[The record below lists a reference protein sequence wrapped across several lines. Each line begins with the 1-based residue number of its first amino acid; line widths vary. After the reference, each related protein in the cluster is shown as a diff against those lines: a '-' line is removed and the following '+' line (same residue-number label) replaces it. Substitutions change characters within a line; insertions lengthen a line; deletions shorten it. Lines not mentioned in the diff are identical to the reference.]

1 MGGGIFGSIDLY
13 CERIDAHFWAE
24 PVNALTNLAFVFAG
38 VWAVM
43 AARREKAGGFVEVL
57 GWWVVAVGVGSFLF
71 HTFANRLTIWMDI
84 VPIVTLV
91 VVFSFFALHR
101 FAGYGKPAA
110 AAILA
115 GFLVVSGLLTWMV
128 PDWLRIASNGTTG
141 YLPAF
146 LAMLVF
152 GVLCLWRGSP
162 AGWYLLA
169 AGGIFV
175 LSATGR
181 MVDPIVCDAFPL
193 GTHFLWHV
201 LNGAM
206 LWVALA
212 AAVRYGKPR
221 RSA

>member
-1 MGGGIFGSIDLY
+1 MGGGMFAPIDLY
-13 CERIDAHFWAE
+13 CERLGAGFWAE
-24 PVNALTNLAFVFAG
+24 PVNALTNLAFVIAG
-38 VWAVM
+38 LWGVV
-43 AARREKAGGFVEVL
+43 AARRSGSGRFVEVL
-57 GWWVVAVGVGSFLF
+57 GWWVVAIGIGSFLF
-71 HTFANRLTIWMDI
+71 HTFANRLTIWFDI
-84 VPIVTLV
+84 VPIATLV

-101 FAGYGKPAA
+101 FAGYGKAA
-110 AAILA
+110 AVAILLV
-115 GFLVVSGLLTWMV
+115 FLVVAGLLTWAV

-169 AGGIFV
+169 AGCIFV
-175 LSATGR
+175 VSATSR
-181 MVDPIVCDAFPL
+181 MIDPVVCDTFPL
-193 GTHFLWHV
+193 GTHFLWHT
-201 LNGAM
+201 LNGVM

-221 RSA
+221 AVR